1 MLLNDTRASAGRQL
15 EQRRILLNK
24 ITCFVGK
31 NVQCAFVSFH

>member
-1 MLLNDTRASAGRQL
+1 MLLNDIRASTGRL

-24 ITCFVGK
+24 ITCFLGK